1 VQSPCTVRPAGGPLT
16 WNTSPCIQH
25 LVRYRVTAIAWLA
38 FAAAGPSGAD
48 TASEQIVGAIEAVVF
63 VCGPIDA
70 KSAKAGLDLLESTR
84 VARKLDLPA
93 LRKTE
98 AYKSMYNSEANR
110 LLSLPTKE
118 RLAACKSA
126 W

>member
-1 VQSPCTVRPAGGPLT
+1 VRHLDPCRAAAVA
-16 WNTSPCIQH
+16 S
-25 LVRYRVTAIAWLA
+25 LA
-38 FAAAGPSGAD
+38 FAAAGTSGAD

-63 VCGPIDA
+63 VCGPVDP
-70 KSAKAGLDLLESTR
+70 KSAKAGLELLETTR
-84 VARKLDLPA
+84 VTRKLDLPS

-98 AYKSMYNSEANR
+98 AYKAMYNSEANR
-110 LLSLPTKE
+110 LLSLPAKE

>member
-1 VQSPCTVRPAGGPLT
+1 MRQLDRCRSA
-16 WNTSPCIQH
+16 
-25 LVRYRVTAIAWLA
+25 AIVLLA
-38 FAAAGPSGAD
+38 FAAAGTSGAD

-63 VCGPIDA
+63 VCGPVDP
-70 KSAKAGLDLLESTR
+70 KSAKAGLDLLENTR

-93 LRKTE
+93 LRKTS
-98 AYKSMYNSEANR
+98 AYKAMYTSEANR
-110 LLSLPTKE
+110 LLSLPAKD